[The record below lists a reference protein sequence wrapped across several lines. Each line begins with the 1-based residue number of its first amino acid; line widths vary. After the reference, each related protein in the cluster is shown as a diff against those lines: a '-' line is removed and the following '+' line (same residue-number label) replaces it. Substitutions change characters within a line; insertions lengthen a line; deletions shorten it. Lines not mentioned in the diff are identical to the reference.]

1 MEMEKEEESQEMD
14 NLASK
19 LLKSR
24 TVVISQQVDA
34 KLTSKVLS
42 QLVLLEQEG
51 NDQPI
56 TVFINSPGGEIF
68 SGFAI
73 FDMLNFISCPV
84 TTIVTGFAAS
94 MGSILSL
101 AADKGRRYAMPQA
114 KIMIHQPLL
123 MGYQG
128 RATECEIQARE
139 ILKTRDH
146 LVKLYSEQTGKSHEE
161 IKKASHIFLP
171 GVGAF
176 KKAMGILEKN
186 NLINLLR
193 NLDFAKTNL
202 LGICLGMQLL
212 LENSEEDGFCEGLG
226 LIKGNVKTDENVKAE
241 ERNLNRLH
249 SQWSHSSLYQTINN
263 IIKES

>member
-1 MEMEKEEESQEMD
+1 MSKEKNKENKEMED
-14 NLASK
+14 LASK

-34 KLTSKVLS
+34 ELTAKVLS

-51 NDQPI
+51 HEEPV

-73 FDMLNFISCPV
+73 FDMLNFITCPV

-94 MGSILSL
+94 MGSILSM
-101 AADKGRRYAMPQA
+101 AADKGRRFAMPQA

-128 RATECEIQARE
+128 RASECEIQARE

-146 LVKLYSEQTGKSHEE
+146 LVKLYSEQTGKSREE
-161 IKKASHIFLP
+161 IKKALDRDNWFSAEE
-171 GVGAF
+171 AF
-176 KKAMGILEKN
+176 EY
-186 NLINLLR
+186 
-193 NLDFAKTNL
+193 
-202 LGICLGMQLL
+202 
-212 LENSEEDGFCEGLG
+212 G
-226 LIKGNVKTDENVKAE
+226 LIDKVI
-241 ERNLNRLH
+241 H
-249 SQWSHSSLYQTINN
+249 SRSEL
-263 IIKES
+263 

>member
-1 MEMEKEEESQEMD
+1 MIKEKDEETDDFDSMS
-14 NLASK
+14 SK

-34 KLTSKVLS
+34 KLSAKVLS
-42 QLVLLEQEG
+42 LLVLLEQEG
-51 NDQPI
+51 PEMPI

-73 FDMLNFISCPV
+73 FDMLKFITCPV

-101 AADKGRRYAMPQA
+101 AADKGRRFAMPQA

-128 RATECEIQARE
+128 RASECEIQARE

-146 LVKLYSEQTGKSHEE
+146 LVKLYAEQTGKSQEE
-161 IKKASHIFLP
+161 IKKA
-171 GVGAF
+171 
-176 KKAMGILEKN
+176 
-186 NLINLLR
+186 
-193 NLDFAKTNL
+193 LDRDNWFT
-202 LGICLGMQLL
+202 
-212 LENSEEDGFCEGLG
+212 
-226 LIKGNVKTDENVKAE
+226 AE
-241 ERNLNRLH
+241 EALEYGLLDKVVH
-249 SQWSHSSLYQTINN
+249 SRSEL
-263 IIKES
+263 K

>member
-1 MEMEKEEESQEMD
+1 MSKESNEENEELEGM
-14 NLASK
+14 ASK

-34 KLTSKVLS
+34 KLTTKVLS

-51 NDQPI
+51 PEEPI

-73 FDMLNFISCPV
+73 FDMLNFIECPV

-101 AADKGRRYAMPQA
+101 AADKGRRFSMPQA

-128 RATECEIQARE
+128 RASECEIQARE

-146 LVKLYSEQTGKSHEE
+146 LVNLYAEQTGKSKKE
-161 IKKASHIFLP
+161 IKKALDRDNWFSAEE
-171 GVGAF
+171 AF
-176 KKAMGILEKN
+176 EY
-186 NLINLLR
+186 
-193 NLDFAKTNL
+193 
-202 LGICLGMQLL
+202 
-212 LENSEEDGFCEGLG
+212 G
-226 LIKGNVKTDENVKAE
+226 LIDKVI
-241 ERNLNRLH
+241 H
-249 SQWSHSSLYQTINN
+249 SRSEL
-263 IIKES
+263 

>member
-1 MEMEKEEESQEMD
+1 MSEEKNED
-14 NLASK
+14 NDELDSISSK

-24 TVVISQQVDA
+24 TVIISQQVDA
-34 KLTSKVLS
+34 KLSAKVLS

-51 NDQPI
+51 PELPI

-73 FDMLNFISCPV
+73 FDMLKFITCPV

-101 AADKGRRYAMPQA
+101 AADEGRRFEMPQA

-128 RATECEIQARE
+128 RASECEIQARE

-146 LVKLYSEQTGKSHEE
+146 LVQLYADQTGKSHEE
-161 IKKASHIFLP
+161 IKKA
-171 GVGAF
+171 
-176 KKAMGILEKN
+176 
-186 NLINLLR
+186 
-193 NLDFAKTNL
+193 LDRDNWFT
-202 LGICLGMQLL
+202 
-212 LENSEEDGFCEGLG
+212 
-226 LIKGNVKTDENVKAE
+226 AE
-241 ERNLNRLH
+241 EALEYGLLDKVVHSRSGLN
-249 SQWSHSSLYQTINN
+249 
-263 IIKES
+263 

>member
-1 MEMEKEEESQEMD
+1 MSKEKNKENKEMED
-14 NLASK
+14 LASK

-34 KLTSKVLS
+34 ELTAKVLS

-51 NDQPI
+51 HEEPV

-73 FDMLNFISCPV
+73 FDMLNFIACPV

-94 MGSILSL
+94 MGSILSM
-101 AADKGRRYAMPQA
+101 AADKGRRFAMPQA

-128 RATECEIQARE
+128 RASECEIQARE

-146 LVKLYSEQTGKSHEE
+146 LVKLYSEQTGKSREE
-161 IKKASHIFLP
+161 IKKA
-171 GVGAF
+171 
-176 KKAMGILEKN
+176 
-186 NLINLLR
+186 
-193 NLDFAKTNL
+193 LDRDNWFT
-202 LGICLGMQLL
+202 
-212 LENSEEDGFCEGLG
+212 
-226 LIKGNVKTDENVKAE
+226 AE
-241 ERNLNRLH
+241 EALEYGLLDKVVH
-249 SQWSHSSLYQTINN
+249 SRSELR
-263 IIKES
+263 

>member
-1 MEMEKEEESQEMD
+1 MSKEKNKENKEMED
-14 NLASK
+14 LASK

-34 KLTSKVLS
+34 ELTAKVLS

-51 NDQPI
+51 HEEPV

-73 FDMLNFISCPV
+73 FDMLNFIACPV

-94 MGSILSL
+94 MGSILSM
-101 AADKGRRYAMPQA
+101 AADKGRRFAMPQA

-128 RATECEIQARE
+128 RASECEIQARE

-146 LVKLYSEQTGKSHEE
+146 LVKLYSEQTGKSREE
-161 IKKASHIFLP
+161 IKKA
-171 GVGAF
+171 
-176 KKAMGILEKN
+176 
-186 NLINLLR
+186 
-193 NLDFAKTNL
+193 LDGDNWFT
-202 LGICLGMQLL
+202 
-212 LENSEEDGFCEGLG
+212 
-226 LIKGNVKTDENVKAE
+226 AE
-241 ERNLNRLH
+241 EALEYGLLDKVVH
-249 SQWSHSSLYQTINN
+249 SRSEL
-263 IIKES
+263 K

>member
-1 MEMEKEEESQEMD
+1 MKMEKDEESQDMD

-42 QLVLLEQEG
+42 QLVLLEQESD
-51 NDQPI
+51 DQPI

-101 AADKGRRYAMPQA
+101 AADKGHRYAMPQA

-123 MGYQG
+123 VGYQG

-161 IKKASHIFLP
+161 IKKALDRDNWFT
-171 GVGAF
+171 ADE
-176 KKAMGILEKN
+176 ALEY
-186 NLINLLR
+186 
-193 NLDFAKTNL
+193 
-202 LGICLGMQLL
+202 
-212 LENSEEDGFCEGLG
+212 G
-226 LIKGNVKTDENVKAE
+226 LIDKVVY
-241 ERNLNRLH
+241 NR
-249 SQWSHSSLYQTINN
+249 SEI
-263 IIKES
+263 

>member
-1 MEMEKEEESQEMD
+1 MSKESNEENEVLEGME
-14 NLASK
+14 SK

-34 KLTSKVLS
+34 KLTTKVLS

-51 NDQPI
+51 PEEPI

-73 FDMLNFISCPV
+73 FDMLNFIECPV

-101 AADKGRRYAMPQA
+101 AADKGRRFSMPQA

-128 RATECEIQARE
+128 RASECEIQARE

-146 LVKLYSEQTGKSHEE
+146 LVNLYAEQTGKSKKE
-161 IKKASHIFLP
+161 IKKALDRDNWFSAEE
-171 GVGAF
+171 AF
-176 KKAMGILEKN
+176 EY
-186 NLINLLR
+186 
-193 NLDFAKTNL
+193 
-202 LGICLGMQLL
+202 
-212 LENSEEDGFCEGLG
+212 G
-226 LIKGNVKTDENVKAE
+226 LIDKVI
-241 ERNLNRLH
+241 H
-249 SQWSHSSLYQTINN
+249 SRSEL
-263 IIKES
+263 

>member
-1 MEMEKEEESQEMD
+1 MTEEKNEENGELDSIS
-14 NLASK
+14 SK

-24 TVVISQQVDA
+24 TVIISQQVDS
-34 KLTSKVLS
+34 KLSAKVLS

-51 NDQPI
+51 PELPI

-73 FDMLNFISCPV
+73 FDMLKFITCPV

-101 AADKGRRYAMPQA
+101 AADEGRRFAMPQS

-128 RATECEIQARE
+128 RASECEIQARE

-146 LVKLYSEQTGKSHEE
+146 LVQLYADKTGKSHEE
-161 IKKASHIFLP
+161 IKKA
-171 GVGAF
+171 
-176 KKAMGILEKN
+176 
-186 NLINLLR
+186 
-193 NLDFAKTNL
+193 LDRDNWFT
-202 LGICLGMQLL
+202 
-212 LENSEEDGFCEGLG
+212 
-226 LIKGNVKTDENVKAE
+226 AE
-241 ERNLNRLH
+241 EALEYGLLDKVVHSRSELN
-249 SQWSHSSLYQTINN
+249 
-263 IIKES
+263 

>member
-1 MEMEKEEESQEMD
+1 MSEEKNED
-14 NLASK
+14 NDELDSISSK

-24 TVVISQQVDA
+24 TVIISQQVDA
-34 KLTSKVLS
+34 KLSAKVLS

-51 NDQPI
+51 PELPI

-73 FDMLNFISCPV
+73 FDMLKFITCPV

-101 AADKGRRYAMPQA
+101 AADEGRRFAMPQA

-128 RATECEIQARE
+128 RASECEIQARE

-146 LVKLYSEQTGKSHEE
+146 LVKLYADQTGKSHEE
-161 IKKASHIFLP
+161 IKKA
-171 GVGAF
+171 
-176 KKAMGILEKN
+176 
-186 NLINLLR
+186 
-193 NLDFAKTNL
+193 LDRDNWFT
-202 LGICLGMQLL
+202 
-212 LENSEEDGFCEGLG
+212 
-226 LIKGNVKTDENVKAE
+226 AE
-241 ERNLNRLH
+241 EALEYRLLDKVVHSRSELN
-249 SQWSHSSLYQTINN
+249 
-263 IIKES
+263 

>member
-1 MEMEKEEESQEMD
+1 MSKEKNKENKEMED
-14 NLASK
+14 LASK

-34 KLTSKVLS
+34 ELTAKVLS

-51 NDQPI
+51 HEEPV

-73 FDMLNFISCPV
+73 FDMLNFIACPV

-94 MGSILSL
+94 MGSILSM
-101 AADKGRRYAMPQA
+101 AADKGRRFAMPQA

-128 RATECEIQARE
+128 RTSECEIQARE

-146 LVKLYSEQTGKSHEE
+146 LVKLYSEQTGKSREE
-161 IKKASHIFLP
+161 IKKA
-171 GVGAF
+171 
-176 KKAMGILEKN
+176 
-186 NLINLLR
+186 
-193 NLDFAKTNL
+193 LDRDNWFT
-202 LGICLGMQLL
+202 
-212 LENSEEDGFCEGLG
+212 
-226 LIKGNVKTDENVKAE
+226 AE
-241 ERNLNRLH
+241 EALEYGLLDKVVH
-249 SQWSHSSLYQTINN
+249 SRSEL
-263 IIKES
+263 K

>member
-1 MEMEKEEESQEMD
+1 MSKEKNKENKEMED
-14 NLASK
+14 LASK

-34 KLTSKVLS
+34 ELTAKVLS

-51 NDQPI
+51 HEEPV

-73 FDMLNFISCPV
+73 FDMLNFIACPV

-94 MGSILSL
+94 MGSILSM
-101 AADKGRRYAMPQA
+101 AADKGRRFAMPQA

-128 RATECEIQARE
+128 RASECEIQARE

-146 LVKLYSEQTGKSHEE
+146 LVKLYSEQTGKSREE
-161 IKKASHIFLP
+161 IKKA
-171 GVGAF
+171 
-176 KKAMGILEKN
+176 
-186 NLINLLR
+186 
-193 NLDFAKTNL
+193 LDRDNWFT
-202 LGICLGMQLL
+202 
-212 LENSEEDGFCEGLG
+212 
-226 LIKGNVKTDENVKAE
+226 AE
-241 ERNLNRLH
+241 EALEYGLLDKVVH
-249 SQWSHSSLYQTINN
+249 SRSEL
-263 IIKES
+263 K